1 MLPLFAVT
9 SLFPPEVGSL
19 VAVRAERTGSEF
31 IGIFLAP
38 MRAPMAVT
46 LRIESQP
53 VESKPLAVPQDCSV
67 YPLTQLLRARHKL
80 LAEREHKRAR
90 LLEEE
95 IQRRCAGLHRKSAAQ
110 AADGSGGAYRLYGVM
125 AGLVF
130 LMLCSGPFIAVEFL
144 SLIGVVPDASGD
156 GAFLTGLWA
165 VVTLPFAMCVYLIGA
180 IVDAERIARRLNL

>member
-1 MLPLFAVT
+1 
-9 SLFPPEVGSL
+9 
-19 VAVRAERTGSEF
+19 
-31 IGIFLAP
+31 
-38 MRAPMAVT
+38 MAVT